1 MIHTQIAPNLLG
13 HFSLFVVVVVV
24 WGFPVAALHY
34 VRHGHVID
42 ILAAVSRAG
51 GWGER
56 GLEGVTNSPA
66 HLNRCCDVV
75 CLLCIV
81 LKLMSIAAVFHM
93 ESAITCTQMSDRAD
107 LDRSLALALSSSL
120 YGTAHIKSS
129 RAATT

>member
-1 MIHTQIAPNLLG
+1 M
-13 HFSLFVVVVVV
+13 FVVVVVV

-42 ILAAVSRAG
+42 ILAAVSRG
-51 GWGER
+51 GER
-56 GLEGVTNSPA
+56 GKRGLVGVTNSPA

-93 ESAITCTQMSDRAD
+93 ESAITRTQMSDHAD
-107 LDRSLALALSSSL
+107 LDCSPSLFLSNSLSLSL
-120 YGTAHIKSS
+120 YRTAHIKSCL
-129 RAATT
+129 AATT

>member
-13 HFSLFVVVVVV
+13 HFSLFVVVVV

-107 LDRSLALALSSSL
+107 LDRSLALSPPLPLSLSPFLSL
-120 YGTAHIKSS
+120 
-129 RAATT
+129 

>member
-1 MIHTQIAPNLLG
+1 MIHTQITPPNFLG
-13 HFSLFVVVVVV
+13 HFSLFVVVVV

-42 ILAAVSRAG
+42 ILAAVSRAAG

-56 GLEGVTNSPA
+56 GLEGDTNSPA

-107 LDRSLALALSSSL
+107 LVRSLSFYLPHSLSLSMEP
-120 YGTAHIKSS
+120 HI
-129 RAATT
+129 

>member
-1 MIHTQIAPNLLG
+1 M
-13 HFSLFVVVVVV
+13 FVVVVV

-51 GWGER
+51 EWGER
-56 GLEGVTNSPA
+56 GMEGVTNSPA

-107 LDRSLALALSSSL
+107 LDRSLALPPFL